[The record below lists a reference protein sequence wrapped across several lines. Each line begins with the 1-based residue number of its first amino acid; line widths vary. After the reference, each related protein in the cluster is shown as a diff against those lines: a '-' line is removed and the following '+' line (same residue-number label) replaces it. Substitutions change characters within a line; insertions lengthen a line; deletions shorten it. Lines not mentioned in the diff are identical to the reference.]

1 MTISDLKVEAEAL
14 AGRPLEIE
22 TLKTG
27 KKVVLWLNFSAPPP
41 EPADTEEGAFENFI
55 KHVKSIKQ
63 EPLPE
68 VDA

>member
-1 MTISDLKVEAEAL
+1 MTLLDLKAEAEAL
-14 AGRPLEIE
+14 AGRPLEVD

-27 KKVVLWLNFSAPPP
+27 KKIVLWMNFSSPPP

-55 KHVKSIKQ
+55 RHVKSLKQ
-63 EPLPE
+63 DPIPE